1 MVKDFNPK
9 SNEFTLE
16 KIIEFGFDN
25 YAELIHDISG
35 AASKEVVIE
44 QVEIMSAFRG
54 IPHCCTLIC
63 TWKF

>member
-9 SNEFTLE
+9 SDEFTLE

-35 AASKEVVIE
+35 AASKVHNLSKI
-44 QVEIMSAFRG
+44 QCNTCLRPP
-54 IPHCCTLIC
+54 PHPLKLPCTY
-63 TWKF
+63 

>member
-9 SNEFTLE
+9 SDGFTLE

-35 AASKEVVIE
+35 AASKELVIE
-44 QVEIMSAFRG
+44 QVEIMSVFRG
-54 IPHCCTLIC
+54 IPHCCTFIC